1 VKFAAAAAL
10 FSLKDFLMKVT
21 KVAKSP
27 TIGVKFLNVPPTTF
41 AGCHPAQPSTLLS
54 YNICWQRSKHLLP
67 PLLLRL
73 LLLHSLLPPPYIMST
88 QNSLIRINAYSFHV
102 LEVVH
107 FQDQDDSKFYDNVHA
122 TLLTGEENNG
132 SSYDIDQDK
141 MMI

>member
-1 VKFAAAAAL
+1 
-10 FSLKDFLMKVT
+10 
-21 KVAKSP
+21 
-27 TIGVKFLNVPPTTF
+27 
-41 AGCHPAQPSTLLS
+41 
-54 YNICWQRSKHLLP
+54 
-67 PLLLRL
+67 
-73 LLLHSLLPPPYIMST
+73 MST